1 MNHEQEKYYVPE
13 QSPWPIV
20 GAFALFF
27 IAVGAGLTII
37 QLKSTSNSGVMLLLV
52 GIAVLIYMIFGW
64 FRNVIQ
70 ESQNGLYSAQMDRSF
85 KQGMGW
91 FIFSE
96 VMFFAAFF
104 GALFYA
110 RMIAVP
116 WLGGA
121 SNNASTN
128 EVLWP
133 QFEAV
138 WPLLTTP
145 DGTVTQAMGWQGLP
159 LINTIILLASSV
171 TLSFAHVAL
180 EKEQRAKVKA
190 FLGLTVLLGVAFLT
204 LQVEEYIHAY
214 QDLGLTLQSGVYG
227 NTFFLLTGFH
237 GFHVTLGA
245 IILFVIWIR
254 VLKGHF
260 TAKNHFAFQA
270 GAWYWHFVDVVWLC
284 LFVFVYVL

>member
-37 QLKSTSNSGVMLLLV
+37 QLKSNSNSGVMLLLV

-70 ESQNGLYSAQMDRSF
+70 ESQTGLYSAQMDRSF

-190 FLGLTVLLGVAFLT
+190 FLGLTVVLGVAFLT

>member
-70 ESQNGLYSAQMDRSF
+70 ESQTGLYSAQMDRSF

-96 VMFFAAFF
+96 IMFFAAFF

-245 IILFVIWIR
+245 VILFVIWIR

>member
-1 MNHEQEKYYVPE
+1 MGYILPK
-13 QSPWPIV
+13 WIV
-20 GAFALFF
+20 RSSKEWD
-27 IAVGAGLTII
+27 GLSFPR
-37 QLKSTSNSGVMLLLV
+37 LCFLLL
-52 GIAVLIYMIFGW
+52 
-64 FRNVIQ
+64 
-70 ESQNGLYSAQMDRSF
+70 
-85 KQGMGW
+85 
-91 FIFSE
+91 
-96 VMFFAAFF
+96 FF